1 MGGERAQIL
10 CPFSLT
16 PPSSC
21 RAFTCP
27 IKPQP
32 HMNSTSRMTLWP
44 FRELRPHHSYIFNS
58 SSLKPKLER
67 VKKLLQQTFGAS
79 PEAGKGQPTLTFH
92 DMALWGRLHPS
103 LPPSL
108 PLAAPPG
115 EAPQPHLPPGIPSR
129 QQHLPVHPISFS
141 TERIFRLMKSRVQE
155 AAAKSL
161 LQQGQRAARSTH
173 LFVT

>member
-1 MGGERAQIL
+1 MGRERAQIL

-32 HMNSTSRMTLWP
+32 HMNSTSRTTLWP
-44 FRELRPHHSYIFNS
+44 FRELRPHHSYVFNS
-58 SSLKPKLER
+58 SSLKPKLLER

-92 DMALWGRLHPS
+92 GTALWGRLHPS
-103 LPPSL
+103 LPPSVL
-108 PLAAPPG
+108 PFGSTPWRSPPAPPASWDPLQAAAP
-115 EAPQPHLPPGIPSR
+115 ACSPHQL
-129 QQHLPVHPISFS
+129 QH
-141 TERIFRLMKSRVQE
+141 
-155 AAAKSL
+155 
-161 LQQGQRAARSTH
+161 RAD
-173 LFVT
+173 F